1 MYARFLCAGALL
13 LIVGLVTGCD
23 KPIVPTAVPQNEPK
37 AAVPSVSQIKMDH
50 VKVTSAKPY
59 ADVTAAFLAPVGK
72 YDAAVAKDALAS
84 GDTAAARSKLEK
96 MAGPSGFMIFAAHDH
111 GAVLTLVGQKRK
123 AVQYILGNA
132 LFAVE
137 MTRHDVRASLYAP
150 LRVLIY
156 ETDDGK
162 TCIEY
167 DRPSSLFGQFGN
179 AEVDQTA
186 KMLDEKL
193 EALVGLATR

>member
-1 MYARFLCAGALL
+1 MHAPLLCSAAVLL
-13 LIVGLVTGCD
+13 VIVLVTGCER
-23 KPIVPTAVPQNEPK
+23 PTVPTAAQNEPK
-37 AAVPSVSQIKMDH
+37 ETTPAVTQIKVAH
-50 VKVTSAKPY
+50 VKVTTAKPY
-59 ADVTAAFLAPVGK
+59 ADATAAFLAQVGK
-72 YDAAVAKDALAS
+72 YDATVAKDALAS
-84 GDTAAARSKLEK
+84 ADAAAARRKLEK
-96 MAGPSGFMIFAAHDH
+96 MAGPSEFMIFAAHDH

-156 ETDDGK
+156 ESDDGK

-179 AEVDQTA
+179 AQVDQTA
-186 KMLDEKL
+186 NMLDQKL
-193 EALVGLATR
+193 EELVSLATQ

>member
-1 MYARFLCAGALL
+1 MSARFLCASLL
-13 LIVGLVTGCD
+13 LVTALVTGCD
-23 KPIVPTAVPQNEPK
+23 RPTIPPAAPQNEPK
-37 AAVPSVSQIKMDH
+37 AVAPSVTQVRVDHIKIAT
-50 VKVTSAKPY
+50 VKPY
-59 ADVTAAFLAPVGK
+59 ADVTAVFLAQVGK
-72 YDAAVAKDALAS
+72 YDAAVARDALAS
-84 GDTAAARSKLEK
+84 GDAVAARSKLEK

-123 AVQYILGNA
+123 AVQYVLGNA

-156 ETDDGK
+156 EPDDGQ

-167 DRPSSLFGQFGN
+167 DRPSSQFGQFGN
-179 AEVDQTA
+179 AEVDTTA
-186 KMLDEKL
+186 KMLDQKL
-193 EALVGLATR
+193 ESLVSLATR